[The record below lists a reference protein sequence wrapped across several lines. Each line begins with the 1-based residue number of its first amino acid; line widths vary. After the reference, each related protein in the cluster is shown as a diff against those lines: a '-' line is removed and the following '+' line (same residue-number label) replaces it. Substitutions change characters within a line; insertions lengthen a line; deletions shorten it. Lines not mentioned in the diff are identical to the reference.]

1 MVLNCF
7 FHSQP
12 AFNSLPRGVTMSG
25 ARLKKLNGGESSS
38 EAAVLKE
45 GGGARLKN
53 PPQFNSRLPKKYPV
67 PTRYG
72 HDCFYQELYLL
83 ANGRSCGFQHTKKE
97 NFKDVCLIISLGS
110 ISFNFFLKQ
119 GKKLISESL

>member
-1 MVLNCF
+1 MVLLSYL

-45 GGGARLKN
+45 GGGARLRN
-53 PPQFNSRLPKKYPV
+53 APQFNSRLPKKYPV
-67 PTRYG
+67 PARYG

-83 ANGRSCGFQHTKKE
+83 SA
-97 NFKDVCLIISLGS
+97 
-110 ISFNFFLKQ
+110 
-119 GKKLISESL
+119 GKWK

>member
-12 AFNSLPRGVTMSG
+12 AFNSLPRGATLSG

-38 EAAVLKE
+38 DAAVLKE
-45 GGGARLKN
+45 GGGARLKKT
-53 PPQFNSRLPKKYPV
+53 PQFNSRLPKKYPV
-67 PTRYG
+67 SARYG

-83 ANGRSCGFQHTKKE
+83 ANGSSCGFQHTKKKTSKT
-97 NFKDVCLIISLGS
+97 FAL
-110 ISFNFFLKQ
+110 
-119 GKKLISESL
+119 